1 MYEKITLPNGVRILY
16 DRMSGVRSVSCGVWV
31 GAGSRY
37 ERPSENGASHFIEHM
52 VFKGTE
58 RNSAAELAERMD
70 AVGGQVNAFTAKDCT
85 CFYGRVLD
93 EHLPVLTDLLC
104 DMLFRSVFAENCVES
119 ERGVILDE
127 IDMYEDTPDDLVS
140 ERLCAAV
147 YRGSPLARP
156 VLGTKRTL
164 SKLTGDSLRRFM
176 AAHYGAQNTVV
187 SLAGSFTDGDLKD
200 LSERFS
206 AVPAIDLPAPCA
218 PGYAPV
224 FTVRRRP
231 TEQNHL
237 CLGFPGV
244 SLSDGD
250 RFAARIL
257 DEALGGGYSSRLFQ
271 KLREEKGLCYTVSTG
286 QAQFSDCGFFELYA
300 AVSREN
306 EAEALSV
313 MLDEVRR
320 MADGGL
326 SQNELERVRGQVRV
340 SLLMSLEST
349 GSRASRLGRSELLC
363 GRAED
368 AAALLDGYEAVTRED
383 VLRLARRFFTPENLS
398 LSAVGRVRTADAYRE
413 LAARSF

>member
-1 MYEKITLPNGVRILY
+1 MYEKMTLPNGARLVY
-16 DRMSGVRSVSCGVWV
+16 DRMPGVRSVSCNIWI

-37 ERPSENGASHFIEHM
+37 EKPSENGASHFIEHM
-52 VFKGTE
+52 VFKGTGQ
-58 RNSAAELAERMD
+58 RSAAALAEAMD

-93 EHLPVLTDLLC
+93 EHLPILTDLLC
-104 DMLFRSVFAENCVES
+104 DMLFGSVFAEECVES
-119 ERGVILDE
+119 ERGVIFDE

-147 YRGSPLARP
+147 YRGSSLARP

-164 SKLTGDSLRRFM
+164 SKLTGDSLKRFM
-176 AAHYGAQNTVV
+176 AAHYGAENTVAA
-187 SLAGSFTDGDLKD
+187 LAGSFTDGDLAD
-200 LSERFS
+200 LAERLS
-206 AVPAIDLPAPCA
+206 SIPRTAPAAA
-218 PGYAPV
+218 GTPV
-224 FTVRRRP
+224 YTPTFTVRRRP

-244 SLSDGD
+244 SLADGD

-257 DEALGGGYSSRLFQ
+257 CEALGGGYSSRLFQ
-271 KLREEKGLCYTVSTG
+271 KLREEKGLCYAVNAG
-286 QAQFSDCGFFELYA
+286 EAQFADCGFLELYA

-306 EAEALSV
+306 EAEALSM
-313 MLDEVRR
+313 MLDEVKRI
-320 MADGGL
+320 ADGGVRAD
-326 SQNELERVRGQVRV
+326 ELERVRGQARV

-368 AAALLDGYEAVTRED
+368 VKSLIDGFEAVGRDD
-383 VLRLARRFFTPENLS
+383 VLRLARRFFTPESLS
-398 LSAVGRVRTADAYRE
+398 LSAVGRVQTADAYRE
-413 LAARSF
+413 LTARSF